1 VTTAGPLASL
11 TLFGSFALAVGG
23 RTLALPRKAQALIAL
38 LVCRN
43 GEPVEREAL
52 ADMLW
57 TDRGIEQ
64 ARQSLRQCLWAIRR
78 SLGDDVI
85 EARRDALS
93 ITTGG
98 ISVDVAEFKTLAD
111 STVREDLARCV
122 ELYRGELLAVFG
134 AVSPHFDEWLAIERQ
149 RLAGVAAG
157 ALRRLA
163 DAHLAAGEPDAAI
176 TAAWRLVSFDD
187 LDEDA
192 HRRLMR
198 VLAQTGR
205 RAEALRHY
213 EVCVATLR
221 RELDVAPEPETAAL
235 SELIKRGGYA
245 SSPRS
250 EDTPPPSQAVN
261 ADQDLD
267 PSLRPAPSVVT
278 SLATWRNALRQPY
291 LVSFLAGVCF
301 VAAVLGAVTWKRP
314 ILQLPRVAVVPL
326 VNVSSIPDQA
336 SPIAGL
342 ADLIAEQLQEKQ
354 SLRVMQYRNE
364 EGDALPLRALVAA
377 DPSVRYIVE
386 GSAAFTV
393 NLSVSIR
400 VVDRAGT
407 ELWSEHYDE
416 ARSNAVAMVTDIAK
430 HIARGVVQDVEVH
443 QRTPVAFVPTSQD
456 TRDLLALATYVRYRV
471 DGTSNATFR
480 QIAQDVVDHTP
491 NNADALTLVANS
503 YLTDFTVTGV
513 RQNLSEAETR
523 LTQVLQQDPI
533 NFNALWDKCSLLRLQ
548 GRPADALE
556 VCRRALDINPH
567 HPGTRREIAHDLL
580 ELEDAPGAIAW
591 FNAAIAADP
600 THPFV
605 GDAYKGIAL
614 GELFLG
620 DMEAALTALRKSLE
634 HDHRGSV
641 SGLLL
646 AGVLESAGRDAEA
659 RSALAEF
666 NQHHPELQPVVKT
679 GANLIPA
686 LYAQPRIVTE
696 GLRRLG
702 LTVFTKDASSSEVH

>member
-1 VTTAGPLASL
+1 MTTKNPLASL

-23 RTLALPRKAQALIAL
+23 RTVALPRKAQALIAL
-38 LVCRN
+38 LACRN

-64 ARQSLRQCLWAIRR
+64 ARQSLRQCLWTIRR
-78 SLGDDVI
+78 SLGDGVI

-98 ISVDVAEFKTLAD
+98 ISIDVAEFKTLAD
-111 STVREDLARCV
+111 STVREDLVRCV

-149 RLAGVAAG
+149 RLAGIAAG

-163 DAHLAAGEPDAAI
+163 EAHLAAGEADAAI
-176 TAAWRLVSFDD
+176 AAARRLVSLDD

-221 RELDVAPEPETAAL
+221 RELAVAPEPETAAL

-250 EDTPPPSQAVN
+250 EDAPQVSQAVN

-278 SLATWRNALRQPY
+278 SLAKWRNPLRQPY
-291 LVSFLAGVCF
+291 LVSFIAGVCF

-314 ILQLPRVAVVPL
+314 IPPLPRVAVVPL
-326 VNVSSIPDQA
+326 VNVSSSPEQA

-342 ADLIAEQLQEKQ
+342 TELIAEQLQEKQ
-354 SLRVMQYRNE
+354 SLRVVQYRDE
-364 EGDALPLRALVAA
+364 DGDSLPLRERLAA
-377 DPSVRYIVE
+377 DPSVQYIVE
-386 GSAAFTV
+386 GSAAFTG
-393 NLSVSIR
+393 NLSASVR
-400 VVDRAGT
+400 VVDRAGA
-407 ELWSEHYDE
+407 ELWSAHYDD

-430 HIARGVVQDVEVH
+430 HIARGLAQDVDVH
-443 QRTPVAFVPTSQD
+443 QHPPAPFAPTSQS
-456 TRDLLALATYVRYRV
+456 TRDLLALAGYVRYRV
-471 DGTSNATFR
+471 DGASNAAFR
-480 QIAQDVVDHTP
+480 QIAEGIVDHEP
-491 NNADALTLVANS
+491 NNALALALVANS
-503 YLTDFTVTGV
+503 YITDFTVTGV

-523 LTQVLQQDPI
+523 LDRVLQLDPI
-533 NFNALWDKCSLLRLQ
+533 NLNALWDKCSLRRLQ

-556 VCRRALDINPH
+556 ICRRALDINPH
-567 HPGTRREIAHDLL
+567 NPGTLREIAHDLL
-580 ELEDAPGAIAW
+580 ELDDAPEAIAW

-614 GELFLG
+614 AELFLG
-620 DMEAALTALRKSLE
+620 DTEAALTALRKSLE
-634 HDHRGSV
+634 HDYRGNV
-641 SGLLL
+641 AGLLL
-646 AGVLESAGRDAEA
+646 AGVLESAGHDAEA
-659 RSALAEF
+659 RSTLAEF
-666 NQHHPELQPVVKT
+666 NQRHPELQPVVKT

-686 LYAQPRIVTE
+686 LHAQPRIVTE

-702 LTVFTKDASSSEVH
+702 LTVFTKDASSSEVR

>member
-1 VTTAGPLASL
+1 MTTKNPLASL

-23 RTLALPRKAQALIAL
+23 RTVALPRKAQALIAL
-38 LVCRN
+38 LASRN

-57 TDRGIEQ
+57 TDRGIDQ

-98 ISVDVAEFKTLAD
+98 MSVDVAEFKTLAD
-111 STVREDLARCV
+111 STVREDLVRCV
-122 ELYRGELLAVFG
+122 ELYRGELLAGFG
-134 AVSPHFDEWLAIERQ
+134 AVSLHFDEWLANERQ
-149 RLAGVAAG
+149 RLAGIAAG

-163 DAHLAAGEPDAAI
+163 EAHLAAGEPDAAI
-176 TAAWRLVSFDD
+176 AAARRLVSFDD

-221 RELDVAPEPETAAL
+221 RELAVAPEPETAAL

-250 EDTPPPSQAVN
+250 EDAPQAVN

-267 PSLRPAPSVVT
+267 SSLRLAPSVVT
-278 SLATWRNALRQPY
+278 SLAMWRNPLRQPY
-291 LVSFLAGVCF
+291 LVSVLAGVCF

-314 ILQLPRVAVVPL
+314 ITPLPRVAVVPL
-326 VNVSSIPDQA
+326 VNVSSNLDQA
-336 SPIAGL
+336 SPISGL
-342 ADLIAEQLQEKQ
+342 TDLIAEQLQEKQ
-354 SLRVMQYRNE
+354 SLRVAQYRDE
-364 EGDALPLRALVAA
+364 EGDAIPLRERVRA
-377 DPSVRYIVE
+377 DPSARYVVE
-386 GSAAFTV
+386 GSAAFSTT
-393 NLSVSIR
+393 LRISIR
-400 VVDRAGT
+400 VSDRAGA
-407 ELWSEHYDE
+407 ELWSARYDE
-416 ARSNAVAMVTDIAK
+416 ARGNAFAMVTDIAT
-430 HIARGVVQDVEVH
+430 HIARSVAQDVDVR
-443 QRTPVAFVPTSQD
+443 QSSRAPLVPTSQN
-456 TRDLLALATYVRYRV
+456 TRDLLVLAGYVRFRA
-471 DGTSNATFR
+471 DGASNAAFR
-480 QIAQDVVDHTP
+480 QIAEDIVDHEP
-491 NNADALTLVANS
+491 DNADALALVANS
-503 YLTDFTVTGV
+503 YITDFSVTGV

-523 LTQVLQQDPI
+523 LDRALQHDPI
-533 NFNALWDKCSLLRLQ
+533 NFTALWDKCSLLRLQ

-567 HPGTRREIAHDLL
+567 NSGTLREIAHDLL
-580 ELEDAPGAIAW
+580 ELDDAPEAIAW

-600 THPFV
+600 NHPFV

-614 GELFLG
+614 GELFVG
-620 DMEAALTALRKSLE
+620 DTDAALSAFRKSVE
-634 HDHRGSV
+634 HDYRGNV
-641 SGLLL
+641 SGLFL
-646 AGVLESAGRDAEA
+646 AGVLESAGRDSEA
-659 RSALAEF
+659 KSVLAEF
-666 NQHHPELQPVVKT
+666 SQHHPELQPAVKT
-679 GANLIPA
+679 GVNLIPA

-696 GLRRLG
+696 GLRQLG
-702 LTVFTKDASSSEVH
+702 FTVFTKDTSSPTAH